1 MLRISILLFPI
12 LLFSQSDDI
21 CGVWLEEEK
30 QSHIEIYKNL
40 ENNYE
45 GKIIWLAEPIDEN
58 GEIKKDKENPNKDLR
73 TRNIS
78 GLVIIKNL
86 EYLENNKW
94 ANGNIYDAR
103 SGKTYSLHANLENKN
118 TLFMRGYLGFSFIG
132 KTTTWTRVK

>member
-45 GKIIWLAEPIDEN
+45 GRIIWLAEPIDEN
-58 GEIKKDKENPNKDLR
+58 GEIKKDKENPNK
-73 TRNIS
+73 
-78 GLVIIKNL
+78 
-86 EYLENNKW
+86 
-94 ANGNIYDAR
+94 IYEHE
-103 SGKTYSLHANLENKN
+103 T
-118 TLFMRGYLGFSFIG
+118 
-132 KTTTWTRVK
+132 